1 VDISYTMV
9 AKLAR
14 RFLGTDAVVGDGVHD
29 RLRETAAAYLAQ
41 R

>member
-1 VDISYTMV
+1 MV
-9 AKLAR
+9 AKLAKR
-14 RFLGTDAVVGDGVHD
+14 YLGADAVVGDGVHA

>member
-1 VDISYTMV
+1 ML
-9 AKLAR
+9 AKLSKR
-14 RFLGTDAVVGDGVHD
+14 YLGSDAVVGDGIHA